1 MEEPA
6 FRPASSTAQVLV
18 GVAEVFDL
26 SDPNGFFG
34 AGQNAGLISGY
45 AVAAKTGTAQV
56 SGPGQSNC
64 LCQYGASYIGI
75 APADNPQL
83 VVAVNIQDPQGK
95 YYGDQVAGPAFYDVM
110 KFALQSMKIPPD
122 YAKTPYIRL
131 TAP

>member
-1 MEEPA
+1 MTILQQVP
-6 FRPASSTAQVLV
+6 TVDAQ
-18 GVAEVFDL
+18 
-26 SDPNGFFG
+26 

-45 AVAAKTGTAQV
+45 TVAAKTGTAQV

-83 VVAVNIQDPQGK
+83 LVAVNIQDPQGK

-110 KFALQSMKIPPD
+110 KFALQTMKIPPD